1 MQITNNLAM
10 LLRRKQLDLA
20 QATPA
25 LQYAA
30 QCIAAELSGKTT
42 GQSGDHPPGFS
53 IAGQPY
59 LERPDPLVATD
70 LTPWLLRR
78 LQLACAIA
86 RELRLA
92 ANRVHV

>member
-1 MQITNNLAM
+1 M
-10 LLRRKQLDLA
+10 
-20 QATPA
+20 
-25 LQYAA
+25 
-30 QCIAAELSGKTT
+30 
-42 GQSGDHPPGFS
+42 
-53 IAGQPY
+53 AGQPY

-92 ANRVHV
+92 ANRVRV